1 MCISTFYWCEC
12 FCHCCAFQVHCTF
25 SSPLFFHLI
34 VRVCTVWLPSL
45 SSPDCQLSGF
55 KLPVL
60 ACWTTVVLVMCLKK
74 NLLWLFFQCL
84 NMVKWDCQMFSTFCW
99 SVYSIL
105 TGKKSDTC
113 FPAVFLFCFSSS
125 TMIVISFCVLF
136 VFSFVLF

>member
-1 MCISTFYWCEC
+1 
-12 FCHCCAFQVHCTF
+12 
-25 SSPLFFHLI
+25 
-34 VRVCTVWLPSL
+34 
-45 SSPDCQLSGF
+45 
-55 KLPVL
+55 
-60 ACWTTVVLVMCLKK
+60 
-74 NLLWLFFQCL
+74 
-84 NMVKWDCQMFSTFCW
+84 MFSTFCW